1 MSPKKPVQLDPVI
14 HSQVRLS
21 ILSILIA
28 VKEADF
34 NTLKRMTG
42 ATDGNLSTHL
52 SKLEDSGYVKVKKA
66 FKGKKPSTSC
76 SITDRGKDAF
86 SEYLKNLET
95 IIQFSKE

>member
-1 MSPKKPVQLDPVI
+1 MNPKKPVQLDPLI